1 MVETEEVGDMERT
14 AQQVP
19 PPPIRGSRRDEQ
31 DVMTDVSPTFAE
43 PAVAGADTWTPPT
56 WEEIVRDHS
65 ARVYRLAYRLTG
77 NQHDAEDLTQ
87 EVFVRVFR
95 SLDTYRP
102 GTFEGWLHRITTN
115 LFLDQVRRKARI
127 RFDALPD
134 DSGDRLAG
142 REPGPERAFEHLNL
156 DLDVQAALDQ
166 LPPQFRAAVVLCDI
180 EGLSYEEIADALDIK
195 LGTVRSRIHRARA
208 MLRESLADRA
218 PGVRAPMPHATQA
231 DPPERRRR
239 LTPRVPR
246 LSRGTA

>member
-1 MVETEEVGDMERT
+1 MVQEQVQNAHQVHQAPARGD
-14 AQQVP
+14 
-19 PPPIRGSRRDEQ
+19 RRDGQ
-31 DVMTDVSPTFAE
+31 DVITLVPQTLDAPPV
-43 PAVAGADTWTPPT
+43 GAAAWTPPS
-56 WEEIVRDHS
+56 WEDIVRDHS

-95 SLDTYRP
+95 SLDTYTP

-134 DSGDRLAG
+134 DSGDRLPG
-142 REPGPERAFEHLNL
+142 RDPGPERAFEHLNL
-156 DLDVQAALDQ
+156 DLDVQAALDR

-180 EGLSYEEIADALDIK
+180 EGLSYEEIAEALDIK

-218 PGVRAPMPHATQA
+218 PNPPAAPHA
-231 DPPERRRR
+231 RRRR
-239 LTPRVPR
+239 LSTRVPR
-246 LSRGTA
+246 FSRGTA